1 MSGAQSQPSAKGRRD
16 LRRHKGANEKRPR
29 RHLSRKALIRDLT
42 GLCAGAVGF
51 IFSVP
56 PAVLIPNNVDWLL
69 GEDPASAYLGWEFFR
84 RDEWRI
90 PLGAN
95 PRFGLEN
102 ASSIVYSDSLPI
114 LALPSKLFSSF
125 VAGPF
130 QYFGAWLLICFLLQG
145 IFSARLL
152 GRFTLGPLPTL
163 FGSLLACFLPFH
175 LCRLSYGY
183 GHIALFGH
191 FLILAALLLSLEK
204 TKFPTRRWTLLLG
217 ASLGIHAYL
226 FFMVAVFC
234 AFQLVGLRN
243 VRLTSRIASGSV
255 VSSVVLLISWTLG
268 YFEIDVRDAAMSVG
282 GFRAHPASLIGSL
295 ARGGISWS
303 HTYVT
308 SNLSGDGEGFVFLGL
323 GAISLIALSVV
334 IRITTCYERWV
345 VSSARVSDTRTRRP
359 AFSPS
364 TYLAAS
370 VLAILSLRPVVVFGS
385 AELRIPIPQMLA
397 GALDPFRANG
407 RFLWPLAYVLLFA
420 GLAAFASKSQRVS
433 SFVFVGAL
441 FLQIVDSSGARS
453 IGYEKLAEGYNYF
466 PSKRAWLDEALNNSA
481 LEIDSIRVPG
491 SSILKPISSDRSEL
505 WFDLANFALE
515 NSLTTNF
522 VYTARPPSPDSA
534 KFGSIEHYLR
544 DLTPKYLLIIAE
556 EDLEGLQAQRT
567 LDHWHI
573 SDKDGLLA
581 LSPR

>member
-1 MSGAQSQPSAKGRRD
+1 MSGAQSQPSATGRRD
-16 LRRHKGANEKRPR
+16 RRRREGSNRKTPR
-29 RHLSRKALIRDLT
+29 CHISREAFIRDCT

-56 PAVLIPNNVDWLL
+56 PAVLMPNNVDWLL

-102 ASSIVYSDSLPI
+102 ASSIIYSDSLPI
-114 LALPSKLFSSF
+114 LALPLKFVSSF

-130 QYFGAWLLICFLLQG
+130 QYFGAWLLICFVLQG
-145 IFSARLL
+145 LFSARIL
-152 GRFTLGPLPTL
+152 GRFKLGTLPTL
-163 FGSLLACFLPFH
+163 FGSLIACFLPFH

-204 TKFPTRRWTLLLG
+204 TKFPTRWWTLLLG

-234 AFQLVGLRN
+234 ACHLAGLRN
-243 VRLTSRIASGSV
+243 VRLVSRIASGAV
-255 VSSVVLLISWTLG
+255 VSSVVLPTSWTLG

-303 HTYVT
+303 HTYGT
-308 SNLSGDGEGFVFLGL
+308 STLSGDGEGFVFLGL
-323 GAISLIALSVV
+323 GAVSLIALSVA
-334 IRITTCYERWV
+334 IRITTYYERRV
-345 VSSARVSDTRTRRP
+345 VPSARVSVASTRRP
-359 AFSPS
+359 AFSLS

-385 AELRIPIPQMLA
+385 AELHIPIPQTLM

-407 RFLWPLAYVLLFA
+407 RFLWPLAYVLLFV
-420 GLAAFASKSQRVS
+420 GMAAFTTRSPRVKF
-433 SFVFVGAL
+433 FVFFGAL
-441 FLQIVDSSGARS
+441 LLQIVDSSDARS
-453 IGYEKLAEGYNYF
+453 IGHQKLSEGYNYF
-466 PSKRAWLDEALNNSA
+466 PSRRAWLDEALNISHQ
-481 LEIDSIRVPG
+481 EIDSLRVPA
-491 SSILKPISSDRSEL
+491 SSVLKPVSSDRPEL
-505 WFDLANFALE
+505 WIDLAHFALQ

-522 VYTARPPSPDSA
+522 VYTARPPSPDPTKPRSL
-534 KFGSIEHYLR
+534 EHYLR
-544 DLTPKYLLIIAE
+544 DPAPKDLLIIAKQ
-556 EDLEGLQAQRT
+556 DLGALKAQGS
-567 LDHWHI
+567 LDNWHI
-573 SDKDGLLA
+573 SEKGGLLA